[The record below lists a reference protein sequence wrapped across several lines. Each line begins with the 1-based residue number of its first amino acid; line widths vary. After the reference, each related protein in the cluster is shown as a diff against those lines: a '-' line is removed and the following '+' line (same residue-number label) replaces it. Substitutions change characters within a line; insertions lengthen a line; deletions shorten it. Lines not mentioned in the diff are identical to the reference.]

1 MKIRRDPLD
10 ALMSEYVRKRGIQRV
25 GGCER
30 CLKQCHDI
38 VKDDG
43 TIYPAW
49 KQLQCCHF
57 HPRRNMSVR
66 FDPDNT
72 QALCFGCHQ
81 HFHENHEEHKAF
93 TKRLLGEER
102 YSFLEGRMR
111 QKGKPDRKAIKIWL
125 QIELAKLAKGGDS

>member
-57 HPRRNMSVR
+57 HPRRLMSVR

-81 HFHENHEEHKAF
+81 HFHENNKEHEAF
-93 TKRLLGEER
+93 TKRLLDEEQ